1 MLRVNWNY
9 IKMIGLLGI
18 VIFLYAF
25 STVKNIE
32 RKVSEPVIKFKGDNN
47 LFLTHENVS
56 KLLIQK
62 NQSAKNKSKETLDLN
77 ELETALN
84 SNQMVKSAQVHLS
97 VNGILTAEIEQK
109 KPIARVRTN
118 ASYYIDDQGTYM
130 PLSSNY
136 TARVPLVTGQIEK
149 NNLANVFKI
158 AQKVNEDEFLK
169 KHVIEIHQ
177 TEKNTIFLKFRQYN
191 FTVQLGSLKNLDKK
205 IMNLKAF
212 YNKALK
218 EKSLNNYANVNLQFE
233 SQVVCTKI

>member
-1 MLRVNWNY
+1 
-9 IKMIGLLGI
+9 MIVLLGM

-25 STVKNIE
+25 STEKNTE
-32 RKVSEPVIKFKGDNN
+32 RKVSEPIIKFKGDNN

-62 NQSAKNKSKETLDLN
+62 NQSIKNKSKETLDLN
-77 ELETALN
+77 DLETALN

-97 VNGILTAEIEQK
+97 VNGVLTAEIEQK

-118 ASYYIDDQGTYM
+118 ASYYIDDQGSYM

-136 TARVPLVTGQIEK
+136 TARVPLVTGHIEK
-149 NNLANVFKI
+149 NNLSNVFKV

-169 KHVIEIHQ
+169 KHVIEIYQ
-177 TEKNTIFLKFRQYN
+177 SENNTIFLKFRQCN
-191 FTVQLGSLKNLDKK
+191 FTIQLGSLKNLDKK

-218 EKSLNNYANVNLQFE
+218 DKSFNNYENVNLQFE

>member
-1 MLRVNWNY
+1 MRVNWNY

>member
-1 MLRVNWNY
+1 
-9 IKMIGLLGI
+9 MIGLLGI